1 MFTEEQQAKINE
13 MINKEKDKWV
23 TEELTPKLSEY
34 KATIKEL
41 EKYKPK
47 TLTEEEKKL
56 QEKELELFNKEK
68 ELLLRE
74 HGLSEFG
81 ELFNV
86 ESIEELET
94 KIAKFKEVM
103 AEKKIDNS
111 FIPADKK
118 NVTDKYSEFEKSKN
132 VTGMISS
139 KLSSLFNK

>member
-1 MFTEEQQAKINE
+1 